1 MDILADMEA
10 ETPEDMQEQL
20 FDVVVEKI
28 HEEGEEGDEAGA
40 EEEEGNGTF
49 VFDDAVEEDEAE
61 NR

>member
-28 HEEGEEGDEAGA
+28 HEEEGAGDEAGA
-40 EEEEGNGTF
+40 EEEGDGTF
-49 VFDDAVEEDEAE
+49 VFADAVEEDEAG

>member
-40 EEEEGNGTF
+40 EEGEGNGTF